1 MNSFKFVYGLHLS
14 ILVLNHLVKL
24 SATLRTPD
32 ICAADVQKTASL
44 VIETLQKLGTSEQAQ
59 LFYDSVKTK
68 ALHLGIDEPEPCL
81 PQRKKTPP

>member
-14 ILVLNHLVKL
+14 MLVLNHSVNL

-32 ICAADVQKTASL
+32 ICAPDVQKTASR
-44 VIETLQKLGTSEQAQ
+44 VIETLQKLGTSEQA
-59 LFYDSVKTK
+59 SK